1 MAPVISNTD
10 ESVFRMINGMVENGG
25 RGGAHR
31 VTKVKTCGLK
41 TEKDIE
47 YANMLRPD
55 YIGFILA
62 PDFPKRY
69 IPPEKASELME
80 KLDPSIKAVGVF
92 VDQPLDT
99 VVETAEAVGLDMI
112 QLHGSEDDGYIRK
125 LQEASGKPV
134 IKAFKVRSK
143 DDIEKATASAA
154 DFILLD
160 NGTGTGEKFDWSLL
174 ESERKNIKR
183 PFFLAG
189 GLSPDNIADAI
200 RRVRPYAVDTSSGIE
215 SDGHKNYILM
225 KEFISETRSL

>member
-31 VTKVKTCGLK
+31 VTKVKTCGLR

-47 YANMLRPD
+47 YANMLKPD
-55 YIGFILA
+55 FAGFILA

-69 IPPEKASELME
+69 VAPEDAALLRE
-80 KLDPSIKAVGVF
+80 KLDPSIMAVGVF
-92 VDQPLDT
+92 VDQPLDD
-99 VVETAEAVGLDMI
+99 VVKTADTAGLDMI
-112 QLHGSEDDGYIRK
+112 QLHGSEDDEYIRK
-125 LQEASGKPV
+125 LQEASGKKV
-134 IKAFKVRSK
+134 IKAFKIRSK
-143 DDIEKATASAA
+143 EDIEKAVRSAA

-189 GLSPDNIADAI
+189 GLSPDNVAEAI
-200 RRVRPYAVDTSSGIE
+200 RRIRPYAVDTSSGIE